1 MFNFN
6 RYQLIAAGVIV
17 VLAFLGTGILVAKS
31 CVFNTGKEVKLI
43 EPKESGEFSS
53 SPDGTEQPQTLCVH
67 VAGKVN
73 KPGVYDLKPGS
84 RLQDAVKAAG
94 GTLPNA
100 DLESIN
106 LAEKLQDGQQIYIAL
121 KGQIPPPAVSVVKGG
136 AHASARS
143 STKAEGGRESSG
155 PTKLTTPGQG
165 TVNINTAGLDE
176 LQRLPG
182 VGPAT
187 AQKIMDYRTQNGRF
201 NAVDELDEV
210 KGIGPAKLA
219 KMRSFVTI

>member
-6 RYQLIAAGVIV
+6 RYQLIAACVIV

-31 CVFNTGKEVKLI
+31 GVFNSGKEVKLI
-43 EPKESGEFSS
+43 EPNASGEFSS
-53 SPDGTEQPQTLCVH
+53 LSDGTEQPQTLCVH

-136 AHASARS
+136 AHARS
-143 STKAEGGRESSG
+143 SAKAEGGRESTG

-165 TVNINTAGLDE
+165 TVNINTAGLNE

-182 VGPAT
+182 VGPST
-187 AQKIMDYRTQNGRF
+187 AQKIIDYRTQNGRF

-219 KMRSFVTI
+219 KMRPFVTI